1 MSVHTIKIH
10 SAYENINDYDKNQR
24 DENIFFKNFIWESR
38 KNVPRKKASDNDC
51 SDWRHPNLILWKL
64 LECYGNMCETWLY
77 AQNCL

>member
-24 DENIFFKNFIWESR
+24 DENIFFNNFIWES
-38 KNVPRKKASDNDC
+38 RKKASDNDC